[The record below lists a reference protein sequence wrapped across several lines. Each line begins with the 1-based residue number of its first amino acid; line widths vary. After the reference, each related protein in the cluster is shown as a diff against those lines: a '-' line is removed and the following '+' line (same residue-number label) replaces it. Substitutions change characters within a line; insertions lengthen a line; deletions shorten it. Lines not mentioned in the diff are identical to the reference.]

1 MARLAIDCGNNYI
14 QIVGVLDSEKDKV
27 VPLMDTNHPEGFLS
41 YIAWNGE
48 KFVTGPEL
56 SNSPKLRSVSEGL
69 LKNRLAEQITLTK
82 PGGKVKTEISGKE
95 ALRFVIKEAVLRA
108 NKVLYE
114 VYRENCTGVTLAY
127 PASWLSNQRLNLIRT
142 LDGMQITDKLKINV
156 TGTISEP
163 AAGGLSYVQHL
174 KEKNPFNVLVIDVGA
189 GTTDVSIVRVMPEGQ
204 KSENGKT
211 YYYDI
216 IATGGLSDTAGSNF
230 TRKMADLLRKKISE
244 EGTDVPKVP
253 DFLIMEQAEKCKI
266 ALTAGTS
273 AEPSF
278 IGTDGMMLDISV
290 SREEYEKAIEA
301 DVEKIVEC
309 ASKIRSMHK
318 DAPVD
323 AVVLTGGGSQVPM
336 IARRVREKMTDIP
349 AGRIEAHDPSMAI
362 AKGTAAYATDEGG
375 VIQRIIYDIA
385 IEYYEGDTDNK
396 IAETFITAGTQLPVT
411 KTRLMRSRT
420 RFANTYTISPI
431 MEAHTLTPDPS
442 QPRRD
447 YDEIFV
453 ARYDFRHEVPAGTIM
468 EEYMSVDKN
477 NVLHYYVKDPSDD
490 TRKAEEATIQL
501 LHVGEG

>member
-1 MARLAIDCGNNYI
+1 MAQLAIDCGNNFI
-14 QIVGVLDSEKDKV
+14 QIVGVLDSEKGKV
-27 VPLMDTNHPEGFLS
+27 VPLVDTNHPEGFLS

-56 SNSPKLRSVSEGL
+56 FNSQKLRSVAEGL
-69 LKNRLAEQITLTK
+69 LKNRLAEQITLTR
-82 PGGKVKTEISGKE
+82 PGGNEKIKISGKE

-108 NKVLYE
+108 NKILWE

-142 LDGMQITDKLKINV
+142 LDGMPVTDKLKINV

-174 KEKNPFNVLVIDVGA
+174 KEKKPFNVLVIDVGA
-189 GTTDVSIVRVMPEGQ
+189 GTTDVSIVHVMPEGK
-204 KSENGKT
+204 KSKNGKT

-216 IATGGLSDTAGSNF
+216 IATGGLPDVAGSNF
-230 TRKMADLLRKKISE
+230 TRTMADLLRKKIKA
-244 EGTDVPKVP
+244 EGPNTPRFP

-266 ALTAGTS
+266 ALSTGTK

-278 IGTDGMMLDISV
+278 IGADGMMLDISV
-290 SREEYEKAIEA
+290 SREEYEKAIEP
-301 DVEKIVEC
+301 DVEKIVGC
-309 ASKIRSMHK
+309 ASKLRSLHM
-318 DAPVD
+318 DDPVD

-336 IARRVREKMTDIP
+336 IARRVKERLADIP
-349 AGRIEAHDPSMAI
+349 ADRIEAHDPSMAI
-362 AKGTAAYATDEGG
+362 AKGTAMYATDEGG

-385 IEYYEGDTDNK
+385 IEYYVDDGNK
-396 IAETFITAGTQLPVT
+396 KMAETFIAAGTQLPVT
-411 KTRLMRSRT
+411 KTRLIRSRT
-420 RFANTYTISPI
+420 RFDGTFTVSPV

-447 YDEIFV
+447 YDEIFL
-453 ARYDFRHEVPAGTIM
+453 ARYDFGREVPAGTVM

-490 TRKAEEATIQL
+490 TRKTEEATIQL

>member
-1 MARLAIDCGNNYI
+1 MAQLAIDCGNNFI
-14 QIVGVLDSEKDKV
+14 QIVGVLDSEKGKV

-56 SNSPKLRSVSEGL
+56 FNSPKLRSVSEGL
-69 LKNRLAEQITLTK
+69 LKNRLAEQITLNR
-82 PGGKVKTEISGKE
+82 PGGKEHIQISGRE
-95 ALRFVIKEAVLRA
+95 ALQFVIKEAVLRA
-108 NKVLYE
+108 NKILWE
-114 VYRENCTGVTLAY
+114 VYREKCTGVTLAY

-142 LDGMQITDKLKINV
+142 LDGTQVADDLKINV

-189 GTTDVSIVRVMPEGQ
+189 GTTDVSIVHVIPEGQ
-204 KSENGKT
+204 KNKDGKI

-216 IATGGLSDTAGSNF
+216 IATGGLSDVAGSNF
-230 TRKMADLLRKKISE
+230 TRTMADLLRKRISE
-244 EGTDVPKVP
+244 EGPNVPKYP

-266 ALTAGTS
+266 ALSAGTR

-278 IGTDGMMLDISV
+278 IGIDGMMLDISV
-290 SREEYEKAIEA
+290 TREEYEKAIEPV
-301 DVEKIVEC
+301 VESIVDC
-309 ASKIRSMHK
+309 ASQVRSLHM
-318 DAPVD
+318 DDPVD

-336 IARRVREKMTDIP
+336 IARRVRERMTDIP
-349 AGRIEAHDPSMAI
+349 AARIEAHDPSMAI
-362 AKGTAAYATDEGG
+362 AKGAAMYATDEGG